1 MKNNNAVLKILK
13 LYQEKEKMLVPEMY
27 ASFAIAL
34 HETGKTKEEIVEI
47 LEFTQALWEQYANGE
62 IDMIKWAEE
71 ITGLNLHD
79 FNTNKAKAGVN
90 NDD

>member
-1 MKNNNAVLKILK
+1 MKNNSAVLKILK

-27 ASFAIAL
+27 SSFAIAL
-34 HETGKTKEEIVEI
+34 NETGKTKEEIVEI
-47 LEFTQALWEQYANGE
+47 LEFTQALWEQYANCE

-79 FNTNKAKAGVN
+79 FNTNKAKAGGN
-90 NDD
+90 NE